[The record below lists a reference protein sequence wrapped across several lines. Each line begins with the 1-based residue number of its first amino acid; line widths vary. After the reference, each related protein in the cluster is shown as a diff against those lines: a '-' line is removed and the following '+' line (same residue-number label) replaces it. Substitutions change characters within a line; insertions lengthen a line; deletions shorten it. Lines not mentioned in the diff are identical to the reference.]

1 MYNNSDEEISKYLV
15 VNKLKLVRKYLTKC
29 LSSKL

>member
-15 VNKLKLVRKYLTKC
+15 VNKLKFVRNYLIKYLG
-29 LSSKL
+29 SKL